1 MADSTDSEVK
11 SKCAK
16 SRREFLQEGAALA
29 TGAAAFSGL
38 AQDAQAAPQSNEDT
52 RMLDRLERANSD
64 ANRRILLKG
73 SVVVSMD
80 PQVGNL
86 AKGDVLI
93 EGKKIKDIGPDL
105 SAAAGGGKAIV
116 IDSKDIILM
125 PGLVDAH
132 IHAWEAGLGRLIPN
146 ANGVPNDNKHNYFT
160 VIHQIIGPGYRP
172 QDIYIGNLLTG
183 LECIDTGITCI
194 CDNSHNTRT
203 AAHADSAI
211 RGLTDSGIRA
221 VYAGGGIRYPEQQWD
236 HQWPD
241 DMVRIKKQYFSSDDQ
256 LVTMRMFLAGAVD
269 PKQARVARDLDL
281 WISWDAGSASP
292 VLPQWYKDGLLVGK
306 ESFNH
311 GGGTPEANW
320 QLLREHGAK
329 LNVCPRADTQAGYG
343 GEGRGFNA
351 LQDALDHGVRPGISS
366 DNGSA
371 YTSDM
376 FLDMK
381 VLYTVQ
387 RGLAQLAK
395 FNGNPKYPAAVTVR
409 DVLEFAT
416 IRGAECNALDRKCG
430 SLTPGKEADLLMIR
444 TDTVRHC
451 PLNNAFGA
459 IVHASTR
466 ADLDAVFIAGQVKK
480 WRDKMTNK
488 LVAQDFNKVRQ
499 LAEESRQYVLA
510 KANWPLDIFSD

>member
-1 MADSTDSEVK
+1 MR
-11 SKCAK
+11 KCDKENGARNQPK
-16 SRREFLQEGAALA
+16 SRREFFRGAAVLSG
-29 TGAAAFSGL
+29 GAAALSIL
-38 AQDAQAAPQSNEDT
+38 PDEAQPAPQSNEDA
-52 RMLDRLERANSD
+52 RMLARLERANAD
-64 ANRRILLKG
+64 ASRTILLKG
-73 SVVVSMD
+73 AVVVSMD

-86 AKGDVLI
+86 AKGDILI

-105 SAAAGGGKAIV
+105 SGAAAGGKAFV
-116 IDSKDIILM
+116 IDAKDTIVM
-125 PGLVDAH
+125 PGFVDAH

-146 ANGVPNDNKHNYFT
+146 SNAIPNDNKHNYFT

-172 QDIYIGNLLTG
+172 EDIYIGNLLTG
-183 LECIDTGITCI
+183 LACIDTGITCF

-211 RGLTDSGIRA
+211 RGLMDSGVRA
-221 VYAGGGIRYPEQQWD
+221 VYAGGGIRYPEQRWD

-241 DMVRIKKQYFSSDDQ
+241 DLVRIKKQYFSSDDQ
-256 LVTMRMFLAGAVD
+256 LVTMRAFLAGDVD

-292 VLPQWYKDGLLVGK
+292 VLPQWYKEGLLVGK

-320 QLLREHGAK
+320 QLVREHGAK
-329 LNVCPRADTQAGYG
+329 VNVCPRADTQAGYG
-343 GEGRGFNA
+343 GGGRGFNA
-351 LQDALDHGVRPGISS
+351 LQDALDNGIRPGISS

-371 YTSDM
+371 YASDM

-381 VLYTVQ
+381 VMYTVQ
-387 RGLAQLAK
+387 RGLAQLSK
-395 FNGNPKYPAAVTVR
+395 FNGNAKYPAAVTVR

-416 IRGAECNALDRKCG
+416 IRGAECNALDHKCG
-430 SLTPGKEADLLMIR
+430 SLAPGKEADLLMIR
-444 TDTVRHC
+444 TNTIRHT
-451 PLNNAFGA
+451 PLNNAYGA

-466 ADLDAVFIAGQVKK
+466 ADLDAVFIGGQVKK
-480 WRDKMTNK
+480 WRGKMTNK
-488 LVAQDFNKVRQ
+488 LVAQDFNRVRK
-499 LAEESRQYVLA
+499 LAEDSRQYVLA